1 MATKRNGSR
10 SAARNAPRSA
20 TRRVRTGAA
29 RHHTA
34 RTGSRTR
41 GSTRKRRTA
50 RKVSVGYLFW
60 TALMLMVLVVF
71 LLNRAA
77 IRDVMERTELVDV
90 LQRNMDSAIGREQPS
105 PMPPAR
111 PVADPQPSR
120 DLDRTAPAPPART
133 HPVPA
138 VPRTRPVPQAL
149 PSSDA
154 APGRAPAIATPRQ
167 APTAALPDR
176 RQEGA
181 GGTARQ
187 APAAAGPD
195 SDRPA
200 AAPADPPARQ
210 HRLYFAAMD
219 SSGGISVTGV
229 TRTADPSAAP
239 LTETVATLLAGPDP
253 TESNRGLVTLI
264 PPTVTLNKV
273 YIRGSVAYI
282 DVSESFRF
290 NRLGREGLDIQLQQV
305 VYSATQ
311 FASVE
316 QVQILIDGERIDYLD
331 SEGTFVGKPI
341 GREAFQ

>member
-1 MATKRNGSR
+1 M
-10 SAARNAPRSA
+10 
-20 TRRVRTGAA
+20 
-29 RHHTA
+29 
-34 RTGSRTR
+34 
-41 GSTRKRRTA
+41 
-50 RKVSVGYLFW
+50 SVGYLFW

-71 LLNRAA
+71 LFNRAA

-105 PMPPAR
+105 PVPPAR

-138 VPRTRPVPQAL
+138 VPQAL

-154 APGRAPAIATPRQ
+154 APGRAPAIAAPRQ

-176 RQEGA
+176 RQDGA
-181 GGTARQ
+181 TGAARQ

-219 SSGGISVTGV
+219 PSGGIAVTGV

-264 PPTVTLNKV
+264 PPAVTLNKV

>member
-1 MATKRNGSR
+1 M
-10 SAARNAPRSA
+10 
-20 TRRVRTGAA
+20 
-29 RHHTA
+29 
-34 RTGSRTR
+34 
-41 GSTRKRRTA
+41 
-50 RKVSVGYLFW
+50 SVGYLFW

-120 DLDRTAPAPPART
+120 DLDRTAPAPPATT

-149 PSSDA
+149 PSIDA

-167 APTAALPDR
+167 APTAALPDH

-181 GGTARQ
+181 AGTARQ
-187 APAAAGPD
+187 APAAAGAD

-200 AAPADPPARQ
+200 AAPANPPARQ

-219 SSGGISVTGV
+219 PSGGIAVTGV

-239 LTETVATLLAGPDP
+239 LTATVATLLAGPDP

-311 FASVE
+311 FPNVE